1 MSVSNS
7 NVPPTEESEN
17 ILILLGKL
25 ALVIAASAVLAYFGT
40 PRLQDSIRF

>member
-25 ALVIAASAVLAYFGT
+25 ALVIAASAVLAHFGA
-40 PRLQDSIRF
+40 PRLPDNVRF